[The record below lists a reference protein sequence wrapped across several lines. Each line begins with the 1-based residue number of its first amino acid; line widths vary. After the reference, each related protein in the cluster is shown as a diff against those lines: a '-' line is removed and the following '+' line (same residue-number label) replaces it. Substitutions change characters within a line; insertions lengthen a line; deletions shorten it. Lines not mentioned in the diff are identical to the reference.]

1 MNLFSSRLARLGIAL
16 CGLGLAGC
24 GQEEPV
30 VLQGET
36 MGTTWNLQIAD
47 VVSKRKGEDIGAFI
61 RHELHALENEL
72 SHWKPGSALSRWN
85 HSTDTEWQSVPRS
98 LAETVAVAQQ
108 IGKETGGALD
118 ITAAPLITLWGFG
131 PHSEPVDIPS
141 DEQIAEALK
150 RVGWSHIDFETLLPA
165 LKKDHAGVQIN
176 VAAVVEGHAID
187 TLIDMLKKD
196 GLKNFLL
203 EIGGEVAAIGNAPDG
218 KPWRV
223 GVQAPDGA
231 QGESLETLSLTD
243 TCIATSGSY
252 RHRIERNGRTYSHL
266 IDPRTG
272 RPVEHKL
279 VSVSVIHPRCVL
291 ADGYTTALMILGPE
305 KGREVAQ
312 RLGLRVIWLEEP

>member
-1 MNLFSSRLARLGIAL
+1 MNVCFSCLTRLMTAL
-16 CGLGLAGC
+16 SFLGLAGC
-24 GQEEPV
+24 GPQKPV

-36 MGTTWNLQIAD
+36 MGTTWSLQIAD
-47 VVSKRKGEDIGAFI
+47 PVSKSKGEDIGAFI
-61 RHELHALENEL
+61 RHELDALENEL
-72 SHWKPGSALSRWN
+72 SHWKTDSALSRWN
-85 HSTDTEWQSVPRS
+85 QSNDTEWQSVPRS
-98 LAETVAVAQQ
+98 LAETVAVARQ
-108 IGKETGGALD
+108 IGKETRGAMD

-131 PHSEPVDIPS
+131 PHSAPVDIPS
-141 DEQIAEALK
+141 DEQIADALK
-150 RVGWSHIDFETLLPA
+150 RVGWNHIEVRTYLPA
-165 LKKDHAGVQIN
+165 LKKDHADVQIN
-176 VAAVVEGHAID
+176 VAAVAEGYTMD
-187 TLIDMLKKD
+187 TLIDMLKTE

-203 EIGGEVAAIGNAPDG
+203 EIGGEVAAIGHAPDG

-223 GVQAPDGA
+223 GVQLPDGA
-231 QGESLETLSLTD
+231 QGESLETLPLTN

-252 RHRIERNGRTYSHL
+252 RHRFEKEGRSYSHL

-291 ADGYTTALMILGPE
+291 ADGYATALMIFGPE